1 MLPMNVDHQSMKYQN
16 HLVLNLYSALMLVVV
31 SEELMEVGK
40 KEVRYVPMMMMKKN
54 QRRRYVLIVE
64 DQMKI

>member
-1 MLPMNVDHQSMKYQN
+1 
-16 HLVLNLYSALMLVVV
+16 MLVVV